1 MFYRKT
7 KFQMTGVLELFTD
20 IFVCPIFH
28 IWEIHILV
36 LVLMSEAFD
45 CIVISE
51 RINLFWMFSGI
62 PCNIHHLL
70 LCSEGINY
78 LDIKESIDF
87 WK

>member
-1 MFYRKT
+1 
-7 KFQMTGVLELFTD
+7 MTGVLELFTD

-51 RINLFWMFSGI
+51 RINLF
-62 PCNIHHLL
+62 
-70 LCSEGINY
+70 
-78 LDIKESIDF
+78 
-87 WK
+87 